1 MVTLVVR
8 FHVHD
13 YEAWKPVFD
22 EEEGLRRRH
31 GATEHRIYRDLRDR
45 TRVVVHEHFPSMD
58 AAQGFAED
66 PELREAMA
74 RGGVEGEPSFSFVQ
88 QSEHTKYGA

>member
-8 FHVHD
+8 FHVPD

-22 EEEGLRRRH
+22 QEEGLRRRH
-31 GATEHRIYRDLRDR
+31 GATGHRIYRDLRDR
-45 TRVVVHEHFPSMD
+45 TRVVVHEEFPSAE

-74 RGGVEGEPSFSFVQ
+74 RGGVEGEPSFSLVE
-88 QSEHTKYGA
+88 QSEHTEYGA